1 MPKVLYL
8 VTKNIDLSRDPLL
21 PSQQEPDI
29 QPEMVLLE
37 EGVRA
42 RLDSLLDFIPVSALE
57 DDLQSRGVTFAGK
70 TIGYEDL
77 VEKIFSAD
85 TVITL

>member
-1 MPKVLYL
+1 MRKVLYL
-8 VTKNIDLSRDPLL
+8 VTRNIELSQDPLFS
-21 PSQQEPDI
+21 SQSGPDL

-37 EGVRA
+37 EGVRIH
-42 RLDSLLDFIPVSALE
+42 LNVPFDSIPVSALKE
-57 DDLQSRGVTFAGK
+57 DLQKHSVMFSGN
-70 TIGYEDL
+70 TIGYEEL

>member
-21 PSQQEPDI
+21 PSQPEPNL

-42 RLDSLLDFIPVSALE
+42 RLDSSPNSIPVSALE
-57 DDLQSRGVTFAGK
+57 DDLRSRDVTFAGK